1 MRREGGKHGYA
12 HFISTSECLYWPVLN
27 DCLCFTPR
35 ITNSNTYMPNG
46 GITVYS
52 ESEFKLVMSG
62 EGIEEIKLVLFT
74 TSNSSFGESC
84 YDTDGG
90 YHTSD
95 YFDNIEWNKEAGLVV
110 VSIGM
115 LKRCYFSFFKICA
128 DGGLR
133 QYDGQRT
140 YYLCVSTSKV
150 IFILKGRGDNQDDSC
165 RMATWFTRDQDESWP
180 YMWTVPS
187 CQPGSWAY

>member
-1 MRREGGKHGYA
+1 
-12 HFISTSECLYWPVLN
+12 
-27 DCLCFTPR
+27 
-35 ITNSNTYMPNG
+35 MPNG

-52 ESEFKLVMSG
+52 GTDFKLVMSG

-115 LKRCYFSFFKICA
+115 L
-128 DGGLR
+128 
-133 QYDGQRT
+133 
-140 YYLCVSTSKV
+140 
-150 IFILKGRGDNQDDSC
+150 
-165 RMATWFTRDQDESWP
+165 
-180 YMWTVPS
+180 
-187 CQPGSWAY
+187 